1 MSRKSRDV
9 PWLGRE
15 SGRPNWFIYW
25 YDAGAGKVSR
35 RSTGTGDDRE
45 AHAQLG
51 RFITA
56 RAETPPAESKPE
68 PERRRVALRADECR
82 VENVLE
88 WYLTDRVP
96 ALSGAG
102 PATAGYNC
110 KAILS
115 HLVGVRVSDLTPAV
129 LSAYQR
135 DRGVKIGTVRREM
148 AVLAAA
154 IKDATE
160 SGRLVGAPTIKL
172 PPAPPGRQRH
182 LSAVEVGKLLAECH
196 EDHLRLF
203 VLLALNTGARR
214 AAILDLTWPQVDF
227 VHGVIDL
234 NPPDRAQTQKRRPKV
249 PMSAELAD
257 ALRIAQET
265 ADSLYVVSW
274 RGQPVADVK
283 TGLGHAAQRAGI
295 AGVSAHV
302 LRHTAG
308 TMLAKAG
315 VPLWTIAGLLGH
327 SVTKTTELYAHF
339 SPEFGRDAVKIL
351 GRVTG

>member
-1 MSRKSRDV
+1 MSRTPRDV

-15 SGRPNWFIYW
+15 AGRPNWFIYW
-25 YDAGAGKVSR
+25 YDPTTGKVSR
-35 RSTGTGDDRE
+35 RSTGTADDRE

-56 RAETPPAESKPE
+56 RAESPPEEARPE

-82 VENVLE
+82 VEDVIG
-88 WYLTDRVP
+88 WYLTDRAP
-96 ALSGAG
+96 SLHGAG
-102 PATAGYNC
+102 PATAGYNA

-115 HLVGVRVSDLTPAV
+115 RLVGVRVSDLTPAV

-135 DRGVKIGTVRREM
+135 DRKVKVGTVRREL

-154 IKDATE
+154 IKDATDA
-160 SGRLVGAPTIKL
+160 GRLVGAPTIRL

-182 LSAVEVGKLLAECH
+182 LSESEIGRLLAECRD
-196 EDHLRLF
+196 DHLRLF

-214 AAILDLTWPQVDF
+214 GAILDLTWPQVDF
-227 VHGVIDL
+227 THCMIDL
-234 NPPDRAQTQKRRPKV
+234 NPPGRAQTQKRRPKV
-249 PMSAELAD
+249 PMSPELVD
-257 ALRIAQET
+257 TLRAAQET

-274 RGQPVADVK
+274 RRQPVADVK
-283 TGLGHAAQRAGI
+283 TGLGHAAQRAGL

-308 TMLAKAG
+308 TLLAKAG
-315 VPLWTIAGLLGH
+315 VPLWTVAGLLGH
-327 SVTKTTELYAHF
+327 SVTKTTEL
-339 SPEFGRDAVKIL
+339 
-351 GRVTG
+351 